1 MSVASAP
8 VVLIQLDLVTIELH
22 LEGTSPLITHAW
34 SEKAKKMM
42 LDKQMG
48 KASKGKEKKDPVADY
63 ESSFYRLRTG
73 APGMPILGIK
83 AAAVT
88 ACTSLGKE
96 ISKVAARQFFHILPD
111 RVGGDLTEIFFP
123 TDCPPRMREDMVRV
137 GMGTAD
143 IRFRPEFPQWGV
155 KIKLQFNRRAV
166 SQEQVVNLLNL
177 GGFSVGVCEWR
188 PEKDG
193 DKGRFTVVSKFSWE
207 V

>member
-63 ESSFYRLRTG
+63 ESSFYRLPTG

-88 ACTSLGKE
+88 ACTS
-96 ISKVAARQFFHILPD
+96 
-111 RVGGDLTEIFFP
+111 
-123 TDCPPRMREDMVRV
+123 
-137 GMGTAD
+137 
-143 IRFRPEFPQWGV
+143 
-155 KIKLQFNRRAV
+155 
-166 SQEQVVNLLNL
+166 
-177 GGFSVGVCEWR
+177 
-188 PEKDG
+188 
-193 DKGRFTVVSKFSWE
+193 
-207 V
+207 